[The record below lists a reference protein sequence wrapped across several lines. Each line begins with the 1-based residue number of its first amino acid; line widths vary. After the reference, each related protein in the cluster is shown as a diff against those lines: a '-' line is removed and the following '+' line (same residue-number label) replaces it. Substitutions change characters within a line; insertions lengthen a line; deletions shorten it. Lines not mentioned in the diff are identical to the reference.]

1 MDDNSLEEK
10 VIQVFEKVGCNIDSS
25 KIEVCRHDSSNI
37 KACFK
42 IETLKFSRRKDYQ

>member
-25 KIEVCRHDSSNI
+25 KIEACRHDSSNI